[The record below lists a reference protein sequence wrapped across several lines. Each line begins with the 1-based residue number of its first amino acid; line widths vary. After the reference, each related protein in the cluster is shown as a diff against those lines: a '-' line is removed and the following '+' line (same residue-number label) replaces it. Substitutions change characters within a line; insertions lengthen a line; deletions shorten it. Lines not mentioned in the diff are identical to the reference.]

1 MSTEKKKVELKGKA
15 IIQGK
20 INCETG
26 LRIGGAR
33 EALEI
38 GGLENIIIRDTLT
51 NEPYIP
57 GSSLKGKM
65 RSLLEKAYGKE
76 INKDEDIHTCFD
88 PKCEVCR
95 VFGVPAKEAKE
106 TEEAK
111 KAEEGL
117 RLTRLYVRDAGLTED
132 SRKRL
137 KELRE
142 ELEVPYGEVKWENV
156 INRLTSKA
164 NPRQVERVPAG
175 TSFDFDMVYNIYE
188 YEDISY
194 LKHVFKAQRLVED
207 DYLGG
212 YGSRGYGKVKFSD
225 IRIIFNGL
233 SEVYEMGKEGKIIC
247 EGKRPEDLLKE
258 FDKIKED
265 LEREVKEASK
275 HQ

>member
-1 MSTEKKKVELKGKA
+1 MSTEKEQVELKGKV
-15 IIQGK
+15 IVQGK
-20 INCETG
+20 IKCETG

-38 GGLENIIIRDTLT
+38 GGLENIIIRDALT

-76 INKDEDIHTCFD
+76 IDIKNRKDIHTCSN

-95 VFGVPAKEAKE
+95 VFGVPAEE
-106 TEEAK
+106 TE
-111 KAEEGL
+111 KAAEGL
-117 RLTRLYVRDAGLTED
+117 LLTRLYMRDGRLTEESKKKLD
-132 SRKRL
+132 EL
-137 KELRE
+137 KE

-175 TSFDFDMVYNIYE
+175 TSFDFEMVYNIYE
-188 YEDISY
+188 DEDISY
-194 LKHVFKAQRLVED
+194 LKHIFEAQRLVED

-212 YGSRGYGKVKFSD
+212 YGSRGYGKVNFSE
-225 IRIIFNGL
+225 IKIVFNGL
-233 SEVYEMGKEGKIIC
+233 SEVYRMGKEGKTIR
-247 EGKRPEDLLKE
+247 ENKRPEELLKE

-265 LEREVKEASK
+265 LEKELRQST
-275 HQ
+275 